1 MIILSFWFKLVHK
14 LSIFILGARMPGVVR
29 DIISIYYVFKDL
41 ENVYL
46 YISIFYIIYLKS

>member
-1 MIILSFWFKLVHK
+1 
-14 LSIFILGARMPGVVR
+14 MPGVVR